1 MRRIACSITVALA
14 LLLLAS
20 DAVLGCVCGLSPEK
34 ATPEQARAML
44 VKDYSSA
51 FAVFSGQV
59 IAVDRFKVK
68 FKIDKLWKGDFGDEI
83 VMSTGAK
90 DNGDGTFTTT
100 SCDYRFGLAEKH
112 LVYAYGSSLE
122 EMRAYKC
129 TRTRL
134 LKYAEQEMKDLDE
147 FWPHV
152 QKNIDSTG
160 GDKEGQL
167 HLAKPINQ
175 STRPAVGQFRNY
187 CGAVTLAAF
196 SFNRWAACL
205 DFTA

>member
-1 MRRIACSITVALA
+1 MRHAFSITVAFV

-20 DAVLGCVCGLSPEK
+20 NAVLGCVCELSPEK
-34 ATPEQARAML
+34 ATPEEARAML
-44 VKDYSSA
+44 VKDYSNA
-51 FAVFSGQV
+51 YAVFSGQV
-59 IAVDRFKVK
+59 IATETFKVK
-68 FKIDKLWKGDFGDEI
+68 FKVDKLWKGNFGNEI

-100 SCDYRFGLAEKH
+100 SCDYHYGLGEKH
-112 LVYAYGSSLE
+112 LVYAYGNSLE

-134 LKYAEQEMKDLDE
+134 LKYAEQEMKDLDD

-152 QKNIDSTG
+152 QKNIQSKDG
-160 GDKEGQL
+160 NDVGQL

-175 STRPAVGQFRNY
+175 STRPTVGRLLNY

-196 SFNRWAACL
+196 PFNRWAARL
-205 DFTA
+205 DFAA